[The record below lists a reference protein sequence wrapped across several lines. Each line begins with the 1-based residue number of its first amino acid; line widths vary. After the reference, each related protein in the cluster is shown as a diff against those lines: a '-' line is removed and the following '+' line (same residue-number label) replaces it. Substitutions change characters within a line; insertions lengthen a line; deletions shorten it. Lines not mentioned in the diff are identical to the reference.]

1 MVLAGRLHEL
11 VPVRVVARG
20 RRGREN
26 ARTRVGG
33 AARVGPVDEEG
44 PHAPEARLVARGGA
58 DQAAA
63 DHRHLV
69 PRHVPILMSAFC
81 G

>member
-1 MVLAGRLHEL
+1 MRI
-11 VPVRVVARG
+11 VARG

-44 PHAPEARLVARGGA
+44 PHAPEAQLVGRGGA

-69 PRHVPILMSAFC
+69 PRHTIILHGPFSM
-81 G
+81 GKYHK